1 MALLALRETIMFS
14 NEIYP
19 QVLLAIAGGLL
30 TLLGSVGIFISLIIQ
45 RRLDRLQDTLEEFIN
60 LSYRS
65 ETNLSG
71 LMYNLIEKYQMHY
84 MFPRQPRL
92 MILRYI
98 DLNVFFIIILWV
110 IILFTYY
117 EPPLQLVSLFRLIPL
132 VVGIYAALFFRKL
145 LRNTI
150 NLENPLLDSIVP
162 VPTRLRS
169 ISYLSHF
176 INLSV
181 KSILKQARLTLF
193 LTIEKKEG
201 PGKKVSVFLKEELS
215 FDDFFYYF
223 LVSEAETEKPV
234 FISYGEIRY
243 YFPPDPIT
251 GKPVPIRRNLNIP
264 LGSYLQ
270 QQEDP
275 PPLQALFLVFT
286 RGEKHPIQYLY
297 QLDQETSFYNTRS
310 IAESTVN
317 HQIVYTIHNNRVSIL
332 SCEAKIPYFSELGTY
347 FRLDGQRYFLDTVSE
362 KLIATCQLQ
371 QCTDQVF
378 ID

>member
-1 MALLALRETIMFS
+1 MFS

-19 QVLLAIAGGLL
+19 QVLLSIAGGLL

-65 ETNLSG
+65 ETNLTG

-84 MFPRQPRL
+84 MFPHQPRL

-98 DLNVFFIIILWV
+98 DLNIFFIIILWV
-110 IILFTYY
+110 VILFSYY
-117 EPPLQLVSLFRLIPL
+117 EPPFQMASLLRLMPL
-132 VVGIYAALFFRKL
+132 ATGIYATFFFRKL

-193 LTIEKKEG
+193 LTIEKKDG
-201 PGKKVSVFLKEELS
+201 PGKKVTVFLKQELS

-223 LVSEAETEKPV
+223 MVSEEETEKPV

-251 GKPVPIRRNLNIP
+251 GKPVPVRRNLNIP
-264 LGSYLQ
+264 LGTYLQ

-297 QLDQETSFYNTRS
+297 QLVQETSFYTTKS
-310 IAESTVN
+310 ITESTVN
-317 HQIVYTIHNNRVSIL
+317 HQIVYTMQDNQVNIVD
-332 SCEAKIPYFSELGTY
+332 CETNIPYFNQLGAN
-347 FRLDGQRYFLDTVSE
+347 FRLDGQRYFWDAARGEITE
-362 KLIATCQLQ
+362 ACQLQ
-371 QCTDQVF
+371 HCKDQVF

>member
-1 MALLALRETIMFS
+1 MFS
-14 NEIYP
+14 EEIYP
-19 QVLLAIAGGLL
+19 QVLLAVSGGLL

-65 ETNLSG
+65 ETNLTG

-98 DLNVFFIIILWV
+98 DLNIFLIIVLWT
-110 IILFTYY
+110 IILFSYF
-117 EPPLQLVSLFRLIPL
+117 EPPLQAGSLLRLIPL
-132 VVGIYAALFFRKL
+132 AAGCYAALFFRKL

-162 VPTRLRS
+162 IPTRLRS

-181 KSILKQARLTLF
+181 KSILKQARLTLY
-193 LTIEKKEG
+193 LAIAKDG
-201 PGKKVSVFLKEELS
+201 GQQQRVSVLLKEELS
-215 FDDFFYYF
+215 FDDFFYYL
-223 LVSEAETEKPV
+223 LVSETETEQPV

-251 GKPVPIRRNLNIP
+251 GKPVPVRRNINIP
-264 LGSYLQ
+264 LGSFNQ
-270 QQEDP
+270 QKRERTS
-275 PPLQALFLVFT
+275 LQALFLVFT

-297 QLDQETSFYNTRS
+297 ELEQETSFYTAKN
-310 IAESTVN
+310 AVESTVN
-317 HQIVYTIHNNRVSIL
+317 HQIVYTIQNNRVSIVDCDT
-332 SCEAKIPYFSELGTY
+332 SIPYFCQQEANFL
-347 FRLDGQRYFLDTVSE
+347 LDGRRYCLDPAHNDSDGSSTFTVCSNP
-362 KLIATCQLQ
+362 
-371 QCTDQVF
+371 VF